1 MNATIILIN
10 LVTLICLIIAF
21 IKDRKKAI
29 KGLAIAAKT
38 FIRILPVVFIIII
51 IIGLLLGFVPKT
63 LIARIIGEQAGF
75 GGLLIVAL
83 TGAILHIPSLIS
95 YPLAGSLLQS
105 GASVTAVAAFITT
118 LTMIGLVTLPLEIKE
133 LGKKMALL
141 RNGLS
146 FIIALIIAL
155 LMGVIL

>member
-1 MNATIILIN
+1 MSATIILIN
-10 LVTLICLIIAF
+10 LASLVCLVIAL
-21 IKDRKKAI
+21 IKDRRKAV
-29 KGLAIAAKT
+29 KGLYVAAKT

-51 IIGLLLGFVPKT
+51 LIGLLLGFVPKE
-63 LIARIIGEQAGF
+63 LIARIIGEQAGWD
-75 GGLLIVAL
+75 GLLGVAL
-83 TGAILHIPSLIS
+83 LGAVLHIPSLIS

-118 LTMIGLVTLPLEIKE
+118 LTMIGMVTFPLEIKE
-133 LGKKMALL
+133 LGKKMAFL

-146 FIIALIIAL
+146 FIVALLIAL

>member
-1 MNATIILIN
+1 MGATIILIN
-10 LVTLICLIIAF
+10 LATLVCLVLAF
-21 IKDRKKAI
+21 YKDRRKARQSLYEAV
-29 KGLAIAAKT
+29 KA

-51 IIGLLLGFVPKT
+51 LIGLLLGFVPKE

-75 GGLLIVAL
+75 GGLLGVAL
-83 TGAILHIPSLIS
+83 LGAVLHIPSLIS

-118 LTMIGLVTLPLEIKE
+118 LTMIGLVTIPLEIKE
-133 LGKKMALL
+133 LGKKMAFL

-146 FIIALIIAL
+146 FLIALTIAL
-155 LMGVIL
+155 LMGLIL